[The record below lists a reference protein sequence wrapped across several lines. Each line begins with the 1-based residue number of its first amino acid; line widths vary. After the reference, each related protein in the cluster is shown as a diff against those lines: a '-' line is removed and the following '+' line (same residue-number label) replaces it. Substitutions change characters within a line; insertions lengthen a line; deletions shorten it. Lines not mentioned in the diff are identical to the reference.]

1 MAEEKEI
8 YTFEELSPKAQEKAC
23 DNSRYANVEVIE
35 AWYEAEYYETWLN
48 EKGAERGVSFDVEGT
63 MDIKEEYNRWWF
75 EIEKEFEVEPP
86 EVDKWILATPTPK
99 VFGFINHYRL
109 FVSNFEAL
117 LEKKKKWNLNTI
129 DAEIESQ
136 KQTML
141 SFLKGNL
148 EGVKIALHMDCGD
161 KYSTHRQSST
171 WMVDSITI
179 ERTIEGEK
187 YVYEQEEMIWN
198 GDKTYDDA
206 EYFSVDGLSLDMCVE
221 GGTDELQAQSVSD
234 NVFKPIFE
242 AAVYA
247 LAPMFKEWFDEHLDY
262 LAQSVGQ
269 QYDYLISDEGI
280 GEWLIGNESEFDKDG
295 NAI

>member
-1 MAEEKEI
+1 M
-8 YTFEELSPKAQEKAC
+8 
-23 DNSRYANVEVIE
+23 
-35 AWYEAEYYETWLN
+35 
-48 EKGAERGVSFDVEGT
+48 
-63 MDIKEEYNRWWF
+63 
-75 EIEKEFEVEPP
+75 
-86 EVDKWILATPTPK
+86 
-99 VFGFINHYRL
+99 
-109 FVSNFEAL
+109 
-117 LEKKKKWNLNTI
+117 
-129 DAEIESQ
+129 
-136 KQTML
+136 
-141 SFLKGNL
+141 
-148 EGVKIALHMDCGD
+148 
-161 KYSTHRQSST
+161 
-171 WMVDSITI
+171 
-179 ERTIEGEK
+179 
-187 YVYEQEEMIWN
+187 YEQEEMIWN